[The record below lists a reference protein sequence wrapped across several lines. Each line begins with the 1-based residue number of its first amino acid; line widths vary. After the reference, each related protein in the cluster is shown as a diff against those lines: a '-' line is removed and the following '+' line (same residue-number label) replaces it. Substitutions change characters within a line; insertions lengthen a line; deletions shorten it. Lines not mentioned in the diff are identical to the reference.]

1 MELIYRV
8 LWIFLGFTYVLFPQN
23 IKYFHGYTTGESTK
37 YGDNGWFSN
46 EIDNGSLEL
55 LEISKKN
62 QWMRRVKSR
71 VLNGYFIVY
80 YDGGLKKLAKY
91 IKTTPYEYRY
101 GEVIKPKGFQE
112 LSIEKILKYDSKGRV
127 IESLDKSNNSVS
139 NTIYGEYIIEN
150 NLSIDDKVIN
160 MSKTYYKEFCFD
172 SKKLEEYTSSSCVD
186 RVKLA
191 VAMVISNEHKKIVSY
206 VIYKYK
212 PFRKVL
218 TYDEDGKLHEYP
230 TYGQENIK
238 SMTKNYLDLNMTEE
252 WKYIKKIDTLNGKG
266 GVK

>member
-1 MELIYRV
+1 MEIIYRGV
-8 LWIFLGFTYVLFPQN
+8 WIFLGFTYILFSQD

-101 GEVIKPKGFQE
+101 GEIIKPKEFQE
-112 LSIEKILKYDSKGRV
+112 LSIEQVLKYDSRGR
-127 IESLDKSNNSVS
+127 IIQNLDKSNNSVS
-139 NTIYGEYIIEN
+139 DTIYGEYIIEN
-150 NLSIDDKVIN
+150 EYSIDNKVLNI
-160 MSKTYYKEFCFD
+160 SKTYYKEFCFD
-172 SKKLEEYTSSSCVD
+172 SKKLEEYISSSCVD
-186 RVKLA
+186 RVKLSIGI
-191 VAMVISNEHKKIVSY
+191 VIFNEHKKIVSY

-212 PFRKVL
+212 PFLQIL
-218 TYDEDGKLHEYP
+218 TYDKDGKLNEYP
-230 TYGQENIK
+230 QYGKKNVK
-238 SMTKNYLDLNMTEE
+238 SISKMYLDLNLTEE
-252 WKYIKKIDTLNGKG
+252 WKYIEKIDKLNERNR
-266 GVK
+266 